1 MTDPVVAS
9 DGHTYEQS
17 AITALLARDGE
28 TRSPLTREVLQAQ
41 VFPNHALRRRM
52 QEYEEEM
59 MKAVETAVKADRT
72 KRAIDEGGA
81 SAASPVPG
89 DGGAESP
96 LIKRARQCQ

>member
-9 DGHTYEQS
+9 DGHTYERS

-28 TRSPLTREVLQAQ
+28 TRSPLTREVLLGHL
-41 VFPNHALRRRM
+41 FPNHALRRRM

-59 MKAVETAVKADRT
+59 MKVAETVLKADRT